1 MAPPRWARV
10 KEVLGTALDLPSAER
25 AAFLDAECAG
35 DAALRVEVE
44 SLIAAEDASGDFI
57 VEPVVRVPT
66 RPAAAGDGRADADN
80 IGRPLGPY
88 VIERRLGHGGMGTVY
103 LARRADREFERL
115 VAIKMIRGG
124 MDSELV
130 VRRFRHE
137 RQILATLD
145 HPHIAA
151 LFDGG
156 TTPDGLPYFVM
167 EYVAGTPIDRY
178 ADEHTLDTAERL
190 RLMLG
195 VVDAVQHAHD
205 HHVVHR
211 DLKPSNV
218 LVTADGHPKLLDFGI
233 AKILEHGA
241 DGAVSLTSVAGAAM
255 TPDYA
260 SPEQVLGRPV
270 TPASDVYALGLLL
283 YELLTG
289 HRPYRLTTHAPE
301 ELVRV
306 VCEQDPERPSD
317 VIQRVDTVTL
327 PDGTTTTT
335 TPSTVSETR
344 DGSPGLLRKR
354 LHGALDDIVLKA
366 LRKEPDQRYSSAAA
380 LGDDIRRY
388 LAEEPVTAGQ
398 GAMRYRAA
406 KWLRRHRVALGAAA
420 LVAVAVGGTA
430 LLSGA
435 LRSAPAEAP
444 RPERGCIARPG
455 TGGAAALSGRRG
467 VQKSVAA
474 ARRPVAVDGAGGNA
488 DDRAR
493 R

>member
-1 MAPPRWARV
+1 MPTSA
-10 KEVLGTALDLPSAER
+10 PSA
-25 AAFLDAECAG
+25 AG
-35 DAALRVEVE
+35 QPP
-44 SLIAAEDASGDFI
+44 GDN
-57 VEPVVRVPT
+57 
-66 RPAAAGDGRADADN
+66 DN
-80 IGRPLGPY
+80 IGRALGAY

-103 LARRADREFERL
+103 LARRADREFERQ

-167 EYVAGTPIDRY
+167 EYVDGTPIDRY
-178 ADEHTLDTAERL
+178 ADEHMLKTADRL
-190 RLMLG
+190 RLCLG

-211 DLKPSNV
+211 DLKPGNV
-218 LVTADGHPKLLDFGI
+218 LVTADGQPKLLDFGI
-233 AKILEHGA
+233 AKILDAGA
-241 DGAVSLTSVAGAAM
+241 DRASTFTSVAGAAM

-270 TPASDVYALGLLL
+270 TPATDVYALGLLL

-317 VIQRVDTVTL
+317 VIQRVDTVTHARRFDHDDDTG
-327 PDGTTTTT
+327 DGQ
-335 TPSTVSETR
+335 R
-344 DGSPGLLRKR
+344 DARR
-354 LHGALDDIVLKA
+354 LAG
-366 LRKEPDQRYSSAAA
+366 PAAA
-380 LGDDIRRY
+380 AAARR
-388 LAEEPVTAGQ
+388 A
-398 GAMRYRAA
+398 
-406 KWLRRHRVALGAAA
+406 RRHRAEGAAQGAGSA
-420 LVAVAVGGTA
+420 LPERRRARRRHPAVPGRGTGHGRSGRLLVSNGAVDAQASRGAGCGGPGAVAVAGTA
-430 LLSGA
+430 LLAGA
-435 LRSAPAEAP
+435 FRRRRRKGRPCRPRQLKRRRRPGRRWPSSRSATCRSGPPTSGSRRRWP
-444 RPERGCIARPG
+444 RC
-455 TGGAAALSGRRG
+455 
-467 VQKSVAA
+467 
-474 ARRPVAVDGAGGNA
+474 
-488 DDRAR
+488 
-493 R
+493 